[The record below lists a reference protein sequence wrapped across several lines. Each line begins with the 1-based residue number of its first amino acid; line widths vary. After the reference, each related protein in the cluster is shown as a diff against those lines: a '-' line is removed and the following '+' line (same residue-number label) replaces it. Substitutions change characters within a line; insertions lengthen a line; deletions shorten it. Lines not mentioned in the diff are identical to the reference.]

1 MPESNLE
8 RLGASLRAARNDVGL
23 TQEQLSDLS
32 HVSIKHIANIEK
44 GKMNP
49 SYEVLRALATVLK
62 ISFDALVYPEMA
74 SEEEACKALN
84 ASYLSCP
91 ITMRGTLLKSTR
103 ALADELT
110 ALAQNLKIK

>member
-8 RLGASLRAARNDVGL
+8 RLGARLRAARNDAGL

-49 SYEVLRALATVLK
+49 SYEVLRALVTVLK

-74 SEEEACKALN
+74 SEEETYKALN

-91 ITMRGTLLKSTR
+91 LIMRDTLLNSTR
-103 ALADELT
+103 ALADELS

>member
-8 RLGASLRAARNDVGL
+8 RLGARLRAARNDAGL

-49 SYEVLRALATVLK
+49 SYEVLRALVTVLK
-62 ISFDALVYPEMA
+62 ISFDALMYPEMA

-91 ITMRGTLLKSTR
+91 LIMRDTLLNSTR

-110 ALAQNLKIK
+110 TLTQNLKIK

>member
-8 RLGASLRAARNDVGL
+8 QLGASLRAARNNAGL

-49 SYEVLRALATVLK
+49 SYEVLRALVTVLK
-62 ISFDALVYPEMA
+62 ISFDALVYPEME
-74 SEEEACKALN
+74 SEEEACKALS

-91 ITMRGTLLKSTR
+91 LTMRGTLLNSTR

-110 ALAQNLKIK
+110 TLAQSLKIK